1 MLITMNSEVRL
12 EMNSVELLDKK
23 EQLQLRAENLLNSV
37 EKEAR
42 KLNTDEE
49 VEFNSLLKQIED
61 IETELNNKLNDN
73 EKRNKTMENKFS
85 LINAINAVVNNRNLD
100 ETAQEIVN
108 AGIAEMRKSGQS
120 YSGQI
125 ILPVEERATIQ
136 VTAAHGIEAV
146 ADDKLNI
153 LEPLRNRLVLTQAG
167 ATYMTGLVGNVFI
180 PTYSGT
186 NVAWKGEVAA
196 ADDGAGTFGEVEL
209 SPKRLTAYLDI
220 SKQFLIQDSVSAEEM
235 LKNDIVRAL
244 AEKLESTILGNVAGS
259 TTQPAGIF
267 KLITPATGAA
277 ATYAGTVAMEKA
289 LDENNATGNYSYIV
303 SPAVKATLRTAP
315 KDSGSGLFTMEN
327 DEINGIPVYC
337 TNSCAGA
344 VVGNFEDYVIAQW
357 GGIDLTVDPYT
368 QASNGKVRLVINA
381 YFDAKPRRTESFTGF
396 VPSSN

>member
-1 MLITMNSEVRL
+1 
-12 EMNSVELLDKK
+12 MNSVELLDQK
-23 EQLQLRAENLLNSV
+23 EQLQLRAENLLKSV

-42 KLNTDEE
+42 KLNADEE
-49 VEFNSLLKQIED
+49 VEYNSLLKQIED
-61 IETELNNKLNDN
+61 TETELNNKLNDN

-100 ETAQEIVN
+100 ESAQEVVN

-120 YSGQI
+120 FSGQI

-136 VTAAHGIEAV
+136 ATVATHGQETV
-146 ADDKLNI
+146 AEDKLNI

-167 ATYMTGLVGNVFI
+167 ATYMTGLVGNVSI

-186 NVAWKGEVAA
+186 NVSWKGEVAA

-244 AEKLESTILGNVAGS
+244 AEKLESTILGNVVGS
-259 TTQPAGIF
+259 STQPAGIF
-267 KLITPATGAA
+267 KLITASGA
-277 ATYAGTVAMEKA
+277 ATYAGTVAMEQK
-289 LDENNATGNYSYIV
+289 LDENNATGNYCYIV
-303 SPAVKATLRTAP
+303 SPAVKAALRTAA

-396 VPSSN
+396 VPASN